1 MMKIFLISLLFCL
14 TSGCRITI
22 DGAKYNPAACNDN
35 FKRLEY
41 KINQMTETL
50 SAKIGRIQ
58 QVNKCDFQGCKTSK
72 CPIEDVAYKK
82 TSQQSSTY
90 SSICLARHG
99 NDGNKKTF
107 TATKQEWLPYWW
119 VDLGHVYDIKRIEIF
134 NRFDGLNHIVD
145 LFSVLD
151 FINIKEV
158 ILTGI
163 LQLYFLFKLGER
175 LHDLDIT
182 IGPTLNDMALCI
194 HYKGPGKTNEH
205 LIFRC
210 HRKLRGRFVKLSI
223 KGREYLQM
231 SEVKVY
237 APLINC

>member
-1 MMKIFLISLLFCL
+1 MMKIFLISLFFCL
-14 TSGCRITI
+14 TSGCKITI
-22 DGAKYNPAACNDN
+22 DGAEYNSAICNGN
-35 FKRLEY
+35 FKRLES

-58 QVNKCDFQGCKTSK
+58 QQVNKCDLQDCKTSE

-82 TSQQSSTY
+82 TSQQSSTF

-107 TATKQEWLPYWW
+107 TATKQEWLPFWW
-119 VDLGHVYDIKRIEIF
+119 IF
-134 NRFDGLNHIVD
+134 NRFDVA
-145 LFSVLD
+145 
-151 FINIKEV
+151 
-158 ILTGI
+158 
-163 LQLYFLFKLGER
+163 GER

-182 IGPTLNDMALCI
+182 IGPTLNDMALCK

-210 HRKLRGRFVKLSI
+210 HRRLRGRFVKLSI